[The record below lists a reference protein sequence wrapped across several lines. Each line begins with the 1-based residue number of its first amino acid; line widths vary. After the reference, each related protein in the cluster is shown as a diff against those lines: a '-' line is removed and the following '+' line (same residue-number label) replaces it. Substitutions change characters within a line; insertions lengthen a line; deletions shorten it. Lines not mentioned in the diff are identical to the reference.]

1 MFRNNR
7 RFRRFYR
14 FSNHNL
20 LICEICGF
28 QYSIYGTSQKEK
40 IKNIFSEFA
49 VKGIEAVQATQKIC
63 KNVWKEGTIPE
74 GVWYSKNKE
83 HEQWPNYVRQ
93 YPILGG
99 VEDGLVDEVVGIAI
113 AVKGIYTIIVDE
125 KVRSQLYDS
134 FSNILTADG
143 LKKLYDGAV
152 NSATET
158 INDSEKMF
166 HFGGQLAVS
175 AASLYG
181 TFPKF
186 KFAPL
191 GSEGVGGSIAEFGE
205 NIVKSVDDLKLK
217 YVAEIP
223 ASRRMKKAVDSFIM
237 SLSDDVFETLCSS
250 KCKGLQKVLDEMA
263 SQGTKFI
270 GGKFQLEYAAK
281 LVKEGF
287 EVELEAVEFAV
298 VNGVDKMRR
307 IDIVCRGKRFCVM
320 DIELKNWSKIYSSSF
335 MKQFVEFDLLKMTKD
350 KPKIWVFRKTKG
362 IPDVETLQKKILEEL
377 KKDDVRKIINAKF
390 KDKKLRLKENLE
402 EIFDGNKIES
412 ADDLYKILDDENQFE
427 KIFKLEEIK

>member
-1 MFRNNR
+1 M
-7 RFRRFYR
+7 
-14 FSNHNL
+14 
-20 LICEICGF
+20 
-28 QYSIYGTSQKEK
+28 
-40 IKNIFSEFA
+40 
-49 VKGIEAVQATQKIC
+49 
-63 KNVWKEGTIPE
+63 
-74 GVWYSKNKE
+74 
-83 HEQWPNYVRQ
+83 
-93 YPILGG
+93 
-99 VEDGLVDEVVGIAI
+99 
-113 AVKGIYTIIVDE
+113 
-125 KVRSQLYDS
+125 
-134 FSNILTADG
+134 
-143 LKKLYDGAV
+143 
-152 NSATET
+152 
-158 INDSEKMF
+158 
-166 HFGGQLAVS
+166 
-175 AASLYG
+175 
-181 TFPKF
+181 
-186 KFAPL
+186 

-335 MKQFVEFDLLKMTKD
+335 MKQFVEFDLLTMTKNN
-350 KPKIWVFRKTKG
+350 PKIWVFKKTKG

-377 KKDDVRKIINAKF
+377 KKDDVKKKIKF
-390 KDKKLRLKENLE
+390 KLNEKPEIKEQLKDFFEVEKEVSDK
-402 EIFDGNKIES
+402 
-412 ADDLYKILDDENQFE
+412 DLYKILSDKKQFE
-427 KIFKLEEIK
+427 KIFKLEDLTK